1 MSDMIEYT
9 IKRLFTGIFVIFA
22 VTALLFAIMQFMP
35 GDAIQLIANPRVSP
49 ERIEELREAWGLNK
63 PAYVQYFYWLSH
75 VLKGDMG
82 TSIST
87 GQQVSVLIKAR
98 FPYTMLLT
106 GLSLIL
112 QYIIAVPLGLI
123 TASNKNTRADGI
135 MVVLTIILW
144 SMPPFW
150 LGILLMLVFG
160 IWLKVLP
167 ISGYSGLSS
176 LILPLM
182 TMTLPSLASVFRL
195 ARSEVLEVLRE
206 KYVLTAYAKGLN
218 RKRVLTF
225 HVLRNALIP
234 VTVMFFLSLP
244 WLIGGSVIVESVFA
258 WPGMGGLL
266 WKAISNQDYPVVQG
280 IIFII
285 AILTV
290 ISNIL
295 GDILSAFLDPRIRL
309 EIKGD
314 NL

>member
-1 MSDMIEYT
+1 MIEYT

>member
-1 MSDMIEYT
+1 MIEYT

-75 VLKGDMG
+75 VLKGDLG

>member
-22 VTALLFAIMQFMP
+22 VTALLFAIMQLMP

-75 VLKGDMG
+75 VLKGDLG

-135 MVVLTIILW
+135 MVGLTIILW

-160 IWLKVLP
+160 IWLKLL
-167 ISGYSGLSS
+167 Y
-176 LILPLM
+176 
-182 TMTLPSLASVFRL
+182 FR
-195 ARSEVLEVLRE
+195 V
-206 KYVLTAYAKGLN
+206 
-218 RKRVLTF
+218 
-225 HVLRNALIP
+225 
-234 VTVMFFLSLP
+234 
-244 WLIGGSVIVESVFA
+244 
-258 WPGMGGLL
+258 
-266 WKAISNQDYPVVQG
+266 
-280 IIFII
+280 
-285 AILTV
+285 
-290 ISNIL
+290 
-295 GDILSAFLDPRIRL
+295 
-309 EIKGD
+309 
-314 NL
+314 

>member
-1 MSDMIEYT
+1 MIEYT

-22 VTALLFAIMQFMP
+22 VTALLFAIMQLMP

-75 VLKGDMG
+75 VLKGDLG

-266 WKAISNQDYPVVQG
+266 WKTISNQDYPVVQG